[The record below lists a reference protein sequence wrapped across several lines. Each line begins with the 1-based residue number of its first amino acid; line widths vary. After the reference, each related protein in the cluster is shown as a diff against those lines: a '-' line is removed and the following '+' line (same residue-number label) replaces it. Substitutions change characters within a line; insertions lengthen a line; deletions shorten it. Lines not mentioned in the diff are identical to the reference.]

1 MGDRA
6 VSLRQAA
13 YATAGFAALVVVGTI
28 GFMAILG
35 ENVLD
40 AAYRTIITV
49 YTAGLVSAPESAGA
63 KLITILLVV
72 WGVGI
77 FLYVFGLVIELTVS
91 GAVTGA
97 LQQRR
102 ARRRVERFSDHYII
116 CGFGRVGRSAA
127 NEFRESGATYVVL
140 DDTPDA
146 REAAQERGDLFVHG
160 KGTDDDDLAAAGIAR
175 AAGLVA
181 SGDSDAENIYITL
194 SAKSARPDL
203 LVVARASDA
212 DAAAKLRLAGADRV
226 VQPYS
231 TAGREM
237 ANLVLKP
244 QVAAFLN
251 IVASAGGPRLAF
263 EEIEITDGSG
273 HVGKSLRDLRLREA
287 TGAMVVALRKRDGTY
302 DTAPAPDAVF
312 QAGDVMIA
320 VGTPEEL
327 RALEEMFA
335 PKQAVAG

>member
-13 YATAGFAALVVVGTI
+13 YATAAFAALVVVGTI

-35 ENVLD
+35 ESVLD

-63 KLITILLVV
+63 KLFTILLVV

-97 LQQRR
+97 FQQRR
-102 ARRRVERFSDHYII
+102 TRRRVQRLNDHYII

-127 NEFRESGATYVVL
+127 NEFRDADVEYVVL
-140 DDTPDA
+140 DDSADA
-146 REAAQERGDLFVHG
+146 VEAARERGDPIIVG
-160 KGTDDDDLAAAGIAR
+160 SGTDDEDLAAAGIAR
-175 AAGLVA
+175 ARGLVA
-181 SGDSDAENIYITL
+181 AGDSDAENIYIAL
-194 SAKSARPDL
+194 SAKAARPEL
-203 LVVARASDA
+203 LLVARASDA
-212 DAAAKLRLAGADRV
+212 DAATKLRLAGADRV

-251 IVASAGGPRLAF
+251 IVATAGGPRLAF
-263 EEIEITDGSG
+263 EEIEVTRGSG
-273 HVGKSLRDLRLREA
+273 HVGKSLRDLRIRET
-287 TGAMVVALRKRDGTY
+287 TGAMVVAMRKGDGRY
-302 DTAPAPDAVF
+302 DTAPAPDAAF
-312 QAGDVMIA
+312 GEGDVLIA
-320 VGTPEEL
+320 VGTPDEL
-327 RALEEMFA
+327 SALEELFA
-335 PKQAVAG
+335 PREAVAG